1 MRRRPVKISL
11 EWMGGEVRV
20 AVNVIIE
27 VHVIVEVLIST
38 IGVILV
44 GHLLHLEYVLN
55 CIVIS

>member
-1 MRRRPVKISL
+1 MKISL